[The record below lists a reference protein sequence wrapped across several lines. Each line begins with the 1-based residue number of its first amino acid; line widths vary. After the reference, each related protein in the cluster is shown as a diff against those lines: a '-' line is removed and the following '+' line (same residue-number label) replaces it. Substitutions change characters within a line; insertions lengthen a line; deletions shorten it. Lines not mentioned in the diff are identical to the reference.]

1 MLNFVGGTEGHDN
14 ITATNADDE
23 IVTFAGHDFIF
34 GLGGNDLINAG
45 SGHDVIDGGDG
56 DDVILAGAGFDIS
69 DGGEGSD
76 TYLVGL
82 ENLGFVDTYN
92 DTGTSG
98 TDSVLAIEDN
108 TVIGLIN
115 GYGPDSGIELIS
127 GQDFEMNFLPQ

>member
-34 GLGGNDLINAG
+34 GLGGNDLINTG

-76 TYLVGL
+76 TYGGMFDMFIGQHLAQAAPLGIGEMLVQQYAKQNAQASNETT
-82 ENLGFVDTYN
+82 ENQHNNV
-92 DTGTSG
+92 
-98 TDSVLAIEDN
+98 SV
-108 TVIGLIN
+108 TT
-115 GYGPDSGIELIS
+115 
-127 GQDFEMNFLPQ
+127 